1 MSTLLIGH
9 EDCLKHR
16 LEPGHME
23 VPQRLQAV
31 MQALEGDEFKG
42 LVREEAPLA
51 TRTQLERVHPP
62 QHIEFI
68 KKTEPVSGLASID
81 FDTHMSPG
89 SWNAALRAAGA
100 GIRAV
105 DAVMGGEVKNAFCAV
120 RPPGHHAE
128 PARAMGFCLFNN
140 IAVAAR
146 HAMAQHGAGRI
157 AIVDFDIHHGN
168 GTQAAFWSEPDVL
181 YASTHMMPHYPGT
194 GAASETGAAG
204 ETGARN
210 IFNVP
215 LAANDDGAAF
225 AAAMGGVILPA
236 LRDFSPDVVMIS
248 AGFDAHINDP
258 LGGLRLQ
265 VEDFV
270 WITEELCSIAETY
283 SDGRLISFLEGGYDL
298 AALARCA
305 AAHVGILARV

>member
-1 MSTLLIGH
+1 MSTLLISH
-9 EDCLKHR
+9 QDCLRHR
-16 LEPGHME
+16 LEPGHLE
-23 VPQRLQAV
+23 VPERLQAV
-31 MQALEGDEFKG
+31 MQALEGNEFRG

-51 TRTQLERVHPP
+51 ARTHLERVHPSE
-62 QHIEFI
+62 HIEFI
-68 KKTEPVSGLASID
+68 RKTGPVSGLASID

-105 DAVMGGEVKNAFCAV
+105 DAVMGAEVKNAFCAV

-140 IAVAAR
+140 IAIAAR
-146 HAMAQHGAGRI
+146 HAMAQHGAERI

-194 GAASETGAAG
+194 GAAG
-204 ETGARN
+204 ETGAGN

-215 LAANDDGAAF
+215 LAASDDGEVF
-225 AAAMGGVILPA
+225 AAAMRDVILPA
-236 LRDFSPDVVMIS
+236 LKNFSPDLVMIS

-270 WITEELCSIAETY
+270 WITEELCSIAETC
-283 SDGRLISFLEGGYDL
+283 SNGRLISFLEGGYEL